1 MLLLES
7 LEEMVDTWEFLGDVF
22 GLGNRVLEQ
31 ISSIFSASVP
41 EESDS
46 QVMGWLVGPNQ

>member
-7 LEEMVDTWEFLGDVF
+7 LEEMADTWEFLGDVF

-31 ISSIFSASVP
+31 ISSIFGASVP
-41 EESDS
+41 EERDT
-46 QVMGWLVGPNQ
+46 QVMGRLVGPNQ